1 MFCIT
6 KRNGL
11 AADSRF
17 TTNGLSTRSVLVTG
31 INASSERLLG
41 VNYAAKGPLSIGQR
55 CSNSAL
61 LNGSILLPHIPSG
74 STSETSTKRNSS
86 SLGIEELDGEYRKSS
101 GTVVRFAT
109 IDSQS
114 DNDADDDMTTNS
126 LSERPVNRQIR
137 IQPIISVEEF
147 KTPIE
152 AGEDTSLSDST
163 TSSSSIKSYPVQCD
177 VGDQSE
183 SDIFM

>member
-1 MFCIT
+1 
-6 KRNGL
+6 
-11 AADSRF
+11 
-17 TTNGLSTRSVLVTG
+17 
-31 INASSERLLG
+31 
-41 VNYAAKGPLSIGQR
+41 
-55 CSNSAL
+55 
-61 LNGSILLPHIPSG
+61 
-74 STSETSTKRNSS
+74 
-86 SLGIEELDGEYRKSS
+86 LGIEELDGEYRKSS